1 MNVHKC
7 SRCDGSGN
15 VAGGFGW
22 EIPWTQAVQLV
33 VQPQECP
40 DCGGAGALLEFG
52 DLAPARWPVGR
63 HAKPSYADRV
73 AMILEIQRHRQR
85 QAN

>member
-22 EIPWTQAVQLV
+22 EIPWTQAVELV

-40 DCGGAGALLEFG
+40 DCGGKGTHLEFD
-52 DLAPARWPVGR
+52 DLAPALWSLGR
-63 HAKPSYADRV
+63 SAKPSYADRI